1 MVALVTLCNGQLILL
16 AIHGWAFPVREVWRL
31 AVGCAAMP
39 LFYVLLAVC
48 ATFVSRGTAA
58 GIVAPCAVMLLP
70 AIAEL
75 FPRAV
80 QEALVPV
87 LPASAIHTLSGMAQ
101 AGSMEYAGAPAA
113 FAVLVAW
120 GALASALAV
129 WCFRQGHIKLCWF
142 ACSVDDIVIKAMRGQ
157 KLRRELRINYPTIA
171 PPDRSGG
178 SLQMAD
184 TEARVSLWR
193 VCARSFAPT
202 ISFPRGLASR
212 LRPSPSGGVGRRRA
226 TGPPNHVRYAEMRQR
241 GKCEN
246 SPHPPWIQSND
257 M

>member
-1 MVALVTLCNGQLILL
+1 
-16 AIHGWAFPVREVWRL
+16 
-31 AVGCAAMP
+31 
-39 LFYVLLAVC
+39 
-48 ATFVSRGTAA
+48 
-58 GIVAPCAVMLLP
+58 MLLP

-142 ACSVDDIVIKAMRGQ
+142 ACSFDDIVIKAMRGQ

-178 SLQMAD
+178 SLQVAD

-202 ISFPRGLASR
+202 ISFPRGPASR
-212 LRPSPSGGVGRRRA
+212 LRPSPSGGVGRRRV
-226 TGPPNHVRYAEMRQR
+226 TGPLNHVRYAEMRQR